1 MKNVPCMLLENRIL
15 SCNTLLRGLT
25 YPRFYDWSQN
35 LLGLLMI
42 CVRHGQYKEVTGDIQ
57 KFAQYSVMLLLT
69 NPLMCLFSG
78 YVTARSNR
86 PDIARAANHLMRMAL
101 EGRITLSFVPP
112 NFNQDDWT
120 NHEDMSVI
128 DETIALSKKESNE
141 PDLIENES
149 EEDSD
154 SDDSE
159 DKETDKSISMAKNK
173 FIALSSENE

>member
-1 MKNVPCMLLENRIL
+1 
-15 SCNTLLRGLT
+15 
-25 YPRFYDWSQN
+25 
-35 LLGLLMI
+35 MI

-57 KFAQYSVMLLLT
+57 QFAQYSVMLLLT
-69 NPLMCLFSG
+69 NIMCFFSG

-112 NFNQDDWT
+112 NFNKDDWT
-120 NHEDMSVI
+120 NHEDISII
-128 DETIALSKKESNE
+128 DETIALQKQESNE

-154 SDDSE
+154 DDDSE
-159 DKETDKSISMAKNK
+159 DEAYDSSISKNR
-173 FIALSSENE
+173 FCALNIAYE

>member
-1 MKNVPCMLLENRIL
+1 
-15 SCNTLLRGLT
+15 
-25 YPRFYDWSQN
+25 
-35 LLGLLMI
+35 
-42 CVRHGQYKEVTGDIQ
+42 
-57 KFAQYSVMLLLT
+57 
-69 NPLMCLFSG
+69 
-78 YVTARSNR
+78 
-86 PDIARAANHLMRMAL
+86 MRMAL